1 MKEVRGWR
9 VICKLMTRE
18 EADKVSH
25 AICEAF
31 HKNPLPDIG
40 RFCGIVCEV
49 TDVENKEYAI
59 YLKVKVK
66 TLDKLHRIELD
77 ENRKWVVLVP
87 TIIKEAKPSDLTEV
101 EGLDILTEKEK
112 KALDELL
119 TCPKCGSKMIEI
131 FLKESKCSGRVNIY
145 VKRCKKCGYEEELK
159 EVDWDC

>member
-1 MKEVRGWR
+1 MEVKGWR

-31 HKNPLPDIG
+31 HKGLPLPDIG

-49 TDVENKEYAI
+49 TDVENKAEKEYAI

-87 TIIKEAKPSDLTEV
+87 TIIKEAE
-101 EGLDILTEKEK
+101 EK
-112 KALDELL
+112 
-119 TCPKCGSKMIEI
+119 
-131 FLKESKCSGRVNIY
+131 
-145 VKRCKKCGYEEELK
+145 
-159 EVDWDC
+159 